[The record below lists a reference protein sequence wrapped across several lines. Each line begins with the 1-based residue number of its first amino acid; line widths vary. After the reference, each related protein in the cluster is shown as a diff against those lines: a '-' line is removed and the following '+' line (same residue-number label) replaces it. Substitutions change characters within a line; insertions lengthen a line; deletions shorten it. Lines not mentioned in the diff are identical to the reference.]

1 MAWSFKKNPENGS
14 DSRLREYPE
23 AQEAV
28 ESQEK
33 QSNDPELAE
42 AKQDYEDCIEKEQE
56 TGEQVGQ
63 ENPED
68 FDEDEYKDCA
78 GEYVAEITYKNE
90 EPIGTEKL
98 SEIYSDCR
106 DPEDM
111 QEMADKVED
120 ETGAEVIKAEVVE
133 RPENP
138 EMVLKGTEEEK
149 QDFVEA
155 HRETEEA
162 IERLEEAAEAAEQ
175 NTEIAEEAPEQEQSV
190 AEITEKEENPEESE
204 PADQEENA
212 EEAEN
217 PKETEPTEQE
227 AESAEEMSDEEQTP
241 EKTVEEEVKPEE
253 TESAEQEAESAE
265 EVPEEEQTSEET
277 VEEEVKLEE
286 VEPAEQ
292 EAESAEETPEKEQT
306 SEETAEEEKKPEEAE
321 PAEQETESAEEMPE
335 EEQPSEKTV
344 EEAENPE
351 ETESAEQKAE
361 SAEEAPEKEQS
372 SEETAEEEKNPEEA
386 ESADQEEENA
396 EEILERGQQPEETGE
411 ETERDTEDIESVS
424 ESKKKVKSEVEESA
438 KSDDSVF
445 LEMDTEIQREKE
457 KLAEKQSKVEQLKQ
471 EANEKFQQMPDWGTT
486 KYKQALAE
494 YNVSRDRQDAEE
506 ENLKAAEIKLKE
518 MEEQRQNLI
527 REAYAAK
534 DTMPARVTSLE
545 IKGSELD
552 DQFEAQ
558 AYGEHPNK
566 EEMQRIVGRNTGFVE
581 SLNAAEQDL
590 DAMIA
595 ARQSELREYAYSRNF
610 DRWQSTQD
618 AQFCAMQEELKN
630 WKEQKEKISYLRVK
644 AEENTRQ
651 LQEMKDTVKE
661 GGLFQKIADKFHH
674 RTESK
679 EEQIEDVSAEEK
691 ELRRMGIE
699 TVDLK
704 ECREEYRSQI
714 VEAVKKVMESN
725 PELRGQV
732 REIRCQKLDS
742 DLTYA
747 EYGPTKIDQPFGGCL
762 RLNSFWFSRK
772 DLEQNLKEE
781 SDNGWLAPNANPQ
794 SIVEHELGHGMHLEL
809 CALHNGI
816 RAGEVP
822 DSDDFRLA
830 VREYIDDRH
839 AEEIVLEACRE
850 QKIEFESDKF
860 ANVLSNYGAA
870 NYGEALAEAVSEVHN
885 NANPRPM
892 ARSIYQKLKERRQSL
907 VSQNRNV
914 MDTVL
919 PQAKAASGRDVRKAF
934 LERLQQGSP
943 SQEQQARVA
952 QEWLEKQKRKG
963 QDSTAEDA
971 SDEVLRGNGGARDR
985 ATERRDEE
993 ER

>member
-1 MAWSFKKNPENGS
+1 MAWPIKKNSENGS
-14 DSRLREYPE
+14 DTRLREYPE

-28 ESQEK
+28 ENQEK
-33 QSNDPELAE
+33 QNNDSEIAE
-42 AKQDYEDCIEKEQE
+42 AKQDYEDCVEKEQE
-56 TGEQVGQ
+56 AGEQVGQ

-68 FDEDEYKDCA
+68 FDEDEYSDCA

-90 EPIGTEKL
+90 EPIGSEKL
-98 SEIYSDCR
+98 SEIYSECR
-106 DPEDM
+106 DSEDM
-111 QEMADKVED
+111 QEMSDKVED
-120 ETGAEVIKAEVVE
+120 ETGAGVIKTEVAEC
-133 RPENP
+133 PENP
-138 EMVLKGTEEEK
+138 EMHLKGTEEEK
-149 QDFVEA
+149 QDFIEA

-162 IERLEEAAEAAEQ
+162 LERLEEIAETAEQ
-175 NTEIAEEAPEQEQSV
+175 NTEVAEEAPEQEQP
-190 AEITEKEENPEESE
+190 AEEIVEEEVNPEETE
-204 PADQEENA
+204 LADQEEAA
-212 EEAEN
+212 EETPKGEQTPEKAAEKEN
-217 PKETEPTEQE
+217 RPEETESTEQE
-227 AESAEEMSDEEQTP
+227 AESGEGAPEEEPTSKETVEGKEKP
-241 EKTVEEEVKPEE
+241 EKTTSAEQEIESAEEATEEEKNPKEI
-253 TESAEQEAESAE
+253 ESAEQELGTTE
-265 EVPEEEQTSEET
+265 ETSEEKQASEKI
-277 VEEEVKLEE
+277 VEEGELK
-286 VEPAEQ
+286 
-292 EAESAEETPEKEQT
+292 EAESENRKVET
-306 SEETAEEEKKPEEAE
+306 
-321 PAEQETESAEEMPE
+321 
-335 EEQPSEKTV
+335 
-344 EEAENPE
+344 
-351 ETESAEQKAE
+351 
-361 SAEEAPEKEQS
+361 AEEAPEQEPWLEEIDEGTEQ
-372 SEETAEEEKNPEEA
+372 AEEN
-386 ESADQEEENA
+386 
-396 EEILERGQQPEETGE
+396 
-411 ETERDTEDIESVS
+411 IESVF
-424 ESKKKVKSEVEESA
+424 ESKTEVKSEAEENA

-445 LEMDTEIQREKE
+445 LEMDTEIRREKE
-457 KLAEKQSKVEQLKQ
+457 NLVEKQSKVERIRQ
-471 EANEKFQQMPDWGTT
+471 EANEKFQQMPDWGTAE
-486 KYKQALAE
+486 YKQALAE
-494 YNVSRDRQDAEE
+494 YNASRDRQDVEE

-518 MEEQRQNLI
+518 MEEQRQNRI

-566 EEMQRIVGRNTGFVE
+566 EEIQRIVGRNTDFVE
-581 SLNAAEQDL
+581 SVNAAEQDM

-595 ARQSELREYAYSRNF
+595 ARQSELREYAYSRNL

-644 AEENTRQ
+644 MEENTRQ
-651 LQEMKDTVKE
+651 LQEMKDTIKE
-661 GGLFQKIADKFHH
+661 GGLFQRIADKFRHQ
-674 RTESK
+674 TESK
-679 EEQIEDVSAEEK
+679 EEQIEDVSKEEK
-691 ELRRMGIE
+691 ELRGMGIE

-704 ECREEYRSQI
+704 ECREEYRPKI
-714 VEAVKKVMESN
+714 VEAVKKMMERN
-725 PELRGQV
+725 PELQGQV
-732 REIRCQKLDS
+732 REIRCQKLDN

-747 EYGPTKIDQPFGGCL
+747 EYGPTKVDQPFGGCL
-762 RLNSFWFSRK
+762 RLNSSWFSRK

-850 QKIEFESDKF
+850 QKIEFESDEF
-860 ANVLSNYGAA
+860 ANALSNYGAA

-892 ARSIYQKLKERRQSL
+892 ACGIYQKLKERRQLL
-907 VSQNRNV
+907 VSQNGET

-919 PQAKAASGRDVRKAF
+919 PQAKAATGRNVRKAF
-934 LERLQQGSP
+934 LERLQQGSL

-963 QDSTAEDA
+963 QSGTSEDE
-971 SDEVLRGNGGARDR
+971 SDEALRGNGGARDR
-985 ATERRDEE
+985 ATERHGEE